1 MKIQIMI
8 TYILSLFLFL
18 SCGNKDK
25 QTINSTIVDS
35 ITFKEKNYLSMKIN
49 GQEWVADH
57 DVFGAFHPKGYDRAI
72 IIAGSKGKKD
82 KNEQTFNINLYKTS
96 GPGTFNFVNGNKEMN
111 VAQLGNLSAE
121 NYVCGSM
128 MGFDMKVIVTKA
140 SSMPDM
146 VEATF
151 EGKMTC
157 PTGEILT
164 ITEGKFY
171 YQE

>member
-1 MKIQIMI
+1 MI

-18 SCGNKDK
+18 ACGNKEKQSIDFTVVEDK
-25 QTINSTIVDS
+25 SS
-35 ITFKEKNYLSMKIN
+35 KEKNHLTMKIN
-49 GQEWVADH
+49 GVDWTADN
-57 DVFGAFHPKGYDRAI
+57 DIFGAFHPKGYDRAI